1 MLELIVFLCG
11 GVVMILELVGSRIL
25 APYLGTSIVVW
36 TSLIGIILASLS
48 IGYWYGG
55 KLADQRPTDR
65 AFAMIILISAALV
78 AAIPVLKT
86 PVLDV
91 LQRSVANFS
100 INAILATII
109 LFAPPSIALGMVS
122 PYAVRLR
129 MQNLTTSG
137 ATVGRLYAIS
147 TVGSI
152 AGTFLAGFYLI
163 AYFGS
168 TKILLVLA
176 GVLLLTSGLA
186 YSRGLMAARAALMAA
201 LIGLFVFVSGQEFVL
216 ANQGIYHVD
225 TRYSHV
231 TIHGSYDPGSGRPTL
246 AMVTN
251 PRETQ
256 SAMYVDDPADLVLRY
271 TRFYR
276 LVHHFR
282 PDVRNALMIGGA
294 GYSYPKNYLASFPQA
309 LLDVVEID
317 PDFTRLA
324 REHFRL
330 GNDPRL
336 TVYHEDGRTYLN
348 RTTKKYDV
356 IFGDAF
362 SSFYSVP
369 YQLTTIETVRHIH
382 AALNDNGV
390 VLMNI
395 ISSIEGETGEFLRA
409 EVNTYRAVF
418 PQVHLFAVRNPDEG
432 NDVQNVML
440 VAFKSAAAPSFESRN
455 PEMKRYLS
463 HRWTKPVAADM
474 PVLTDDHA
482 PVDTYMLKVIR
493 SL

>member
-11 GVVMILELVGSRIL
+11 GVVMILELTGSRIL

-55 KLADQRPTDR
+55 KLADRNPSDR
-65 AFAMIILISAALV
+65 SLSAIILISAVLV
-78 AAIPVLKT
+78 AAITLLKE
-86 PVLDV
+86 PVLDW
-91 LQRSVANFS
+91 LQSTVASFSV
-100 INAILATII
+100 NAILATII

-129 MQNLTTSG
+129 MQDLRTSG
-137 ATVGRLYAIS
+137 STVGRLYAIS

-176 GVLLLTSGLA
+176 GALLLTSALA
-186 YSRGLMAARAALMAA
+186 CARGFMAVRAVLLVFLVLM
-201 LIGLFVFVSGQEFVL
+201 FVVADVNEQRQKQ
-216 ANQGIYHVD
+216 QGIYSVE

-231 TIHGSYDPGSGRPTL
+231 KVYPSVDETSGRRTR

-251 PRETQ
+251 PKETQ
-256 SAMYVDDPADLVLRY
+256 SAMYLDDPADLVLRY

-276 LVHHFR
+276 LIHHFR
-282 PDVRNALMIGGA
+282 PDTQTALMIGGA
-294 GYSYPKNYLASFPQA
+294 GFSYPKNYLASFSHA
-309 LLDVVEID
+309 RLDVVEID

-324 REHFRL
+324 REHFMLRE
-330 GNDPRL
+330 DARL

-348 RTTKKYDV
+348 RTTAKYDA

-369 YQLTTIETVRHIH
+369 YQLTTLETVRRIYH
-382 AALNDNGV
+382 ALNDNGV

-395 ISSIEGETGEFLRA
+395 ISSIEGETGQFLRA
-409 EVNTYRAVF
+409 QVATFKSVF
-418 PQVHLFAVRNPDEG
+418 PQVYLFPVGNPEDVEG
-432 NDVQNVML
+432 VQNIML
-440 VAFKSAAAPSFESRN
+440 VALKSPAPPSFRNEN
-455 PEMKRYLS
+455 PEMNRYLS
-463 HRWTKPVAADM
+463 HLWKKPVADDM
-474 PVLTDDHA
+474 PILTDDHA
-482 PVDTYMLKVIR
+482 PVDAYMLKVIR
-493 SL
+493 TL

>member
-11 GVVMILELVGSRIL
+11 GVVMVLELVGSRIL

-55 KLADQRPTDR
+55 KLADRRPNDR
-65 AFAMIILISAALV
+65 AFALIILISAALV
-78 AAIPVLKT
+78 GAIPLLKG
-86 PVLDV
+86 PVLDM
-91 LQRSVANFS
+91 LQRTVPNFT

-147 TVGSI
+147 TIGSI

-176 GVLLLTSGLA
+176 GVLLATSALA
-186 YSRGLMAARAALMAA
+186 YSRGLMAARAALLAA
-201 LIGLFVFVSGQEFVL
+201 LIVLFVFVSGQEFVL
-216 ANQGIYHVD
+216 ANQGILHVD

-231 TIHGSYDPGSGRPTL
+231 TIHSSVDQSSGRPTL

-251 PRETQ
+251 PQETQ
-256 SAMYVDDPADLVLRY
+256 SAMYKDAPNDLALRY

-282 PDVRNALMIGGA
+282 PDVQSALMIGGA

-309 LLDVVEID
+309 RLDVVEID

-324 REHFRL
+324 REYFRL
-330 GNDPRL
+330 ADDPRL
-336 TVYHEDGRTYLN
+336 KVYHEDGRTYLN
-348 RTTKKYDV
+348 RTTAKYDV

-369 YQLTTIETVRHIH
+369 YQLTTVETVRRIH
-382 AALNDNGV
+382 DALNDNGI

-409 EVNTYRAVF
+409 EYATYRSVF
-418 PQVHLFAVRNPDEG
+418 PQVHLFAVGSPEEG
-432 NDVQNVML
+432 AEVQNVML
-440 VAFKSAAAPSFESRN
+440 VAFKSVQTPSFASTN

-463 HRWTKPVAADM
+463 HRWTRPVAADM
-474 PVLTDDHA
+474 PILTDDHA

>member
-11 GVVMILELVGSRIL
+11 AVVMVLELVGSRVL

-36 TSLIGIILASLS
+36 TSLIGIILGSLS
-48 IGYWYGG
+48 VGYWYGG
-55 KLADQRPTDR
+55 KLADRNPTDR
-65 AFAMIILISAALV
+65 AFAGIILLSAALV
-78 AAIPVLKT
+78 GAVTFLKS
-86 PVLDV
+86 PVLDF
-91 LQRSVANFS
+91 LQNAVSSFS

-109 LFAPPSIALGMVS
+109 LFAPPSITLGMVS

-129 MQNLTTSG
+129 MRDLTTSG

-147 TVGSI
+147 TIGSI

-168 TKILLVLA
+168 TKILLILA
-176 GVLLLTSGLA
+176 GTLVLTSALA
-186 YSRGLMAARAALMAA
+186 FSRGFLAARAVLTA
-201 LIGLFVFVSGQEFVL
+201 LIVLSFFVVGFTEQMQERR
-216 ANQGIYHVD
+216 GIYSVD

-231 TIHGSYDPGSGRPTL
+231 TVHPSIDESTGRRTL

-256 SAMYVDDPADLVLRY
+256 SAMYLDNPADLVLRY

-282 PDVRNALMIGGA
+282 PDTRTALMIGGA
-294 GYSYPKNYLASFPQA
+294 GFSYPKNYLVSFPHA
-309 LLDVVEID
+309 RLDVVEID

-324 REHFRL
+324 REHFVLRE
-330 GNDPRL
+330 DARL
-336 TVYHEDGRTYLN
+336 TVHHEDGRTYLN
-348 RTTKKYDV
+348 RTAAKYDV
-356 IFGDAF
+356 VFGDAF
-362 SSFYSVP
+362 SSLYSVP
-369 YQLTTIETVRHIH
+369 YQLTTRETVQRIYQ
-382 AALNDNGV
+382 ALNDRGV

-409 EVNTYRAVF
+409 EYATFKSVF
-418 PQVHLFAVRNPDEG
+418 PQVYLFPVGNPEDG
-432 NDVQNVML
+432 SDVQNVML
-440 VAFKSAAAPSFESRN
+440 VALKDTAVPSFHN
-455 PEMKRYLS
+455 PDPELKRYLS
-463 HRWTKPVAADM
+463 HRWTKQIPDDM
-474 PVLTDDHA
+474 PILTDDHA

-493 SL
+493 TL

>member
-55 KLADQRPTDR
+55 RLADRRPTDR
-65 AFAMIILISAALV
+65 AFAVIILISAALV
-78 AAIPVLKT
+78 ALIPLLKG
-86 PVLDV
+86 PVLDL
-91 LQRSVANFS
+91 LQRTVANFS

-129 MQNLTTSG
+129 MENLTTSG

-147 TVGSI
+147 TIGSI

-176 GVLLLTSGLA
+176 GILLVTSALA
-186 YSRGLMAARAALMAA
+186 YGRGLMAARAVLLLA
-201 LIGLFVFVSGQEFVL
+201 LIAIFVFLSGQEFVL
-216 ANQGIYHVD
+216 ANQGILNID
-225 TRYSHV
+225 TRYSRV
-231 TIHGSYDPGSGRPTL
+231 TIHPSVDPVSGRRTL

-251 PRETQ
+251 PQETQ
-256 SAMYVDDPADLVLRY
+256 SAMYIDDPADLVLRY

-276 LVHHFR
+276 MVHHFR
-282 PDVRNALMIGGA
+282 PDVQSALMIGGA

-309 LLDVVEID
+309 RLDVVEID

-330 GNDPRL
+330 GSDPRL

-348 RTTKKYDV
+348 RTTAKYDV

-369 YQLTTIETVRHIH
+369 YQLTTIETVRRIH
-382 AALNDNGV
+382 AALNDNGI

-409 EVNTYRAVF
+409 EFNTYRAVF
-418 PQVHLFAVRNPDEG
+418 PQVHLFAVRSPEQG
-432 NDVQNVML
+432 VEVQNVML
-440 VAFKSAAAPSFESRN
+440 VAFKSSAEPSFVSSN
-455 PEMKRYLS
+455 SEMKRYLA

-474 PVLTDDHA
+474 PILTDDHA